1 MGLILYPGSFDP
13 LTNGHIDIIRR
24 ALERFDALRVV
35 VANNARKQ
43 TLFSADERVALVKES
58 LADDPRVSVVALDGL
73 LVDYAR
79 KVGANTLLRGL
90 RQVADFEFEFNMA
103 AMNRHLYPEVDT
115 LFMMTGADNFYVSSS
130 LVRSVAALGGDIGGL
145 VPGPVARALHERLGP
160 PTDSNTGAT

>member
-24 ALERFDALRVV
+24 ALERFDALQVV
-35 VANNARKQ
+35 VAKNARKQ
-43 TLFSADERVALVKES
+43 TLFTAEERVARVSES
-58 LADDPRVSVVALDGL
+58 LADEPRVSVVSLDGL

-79 KVGANTLLRGL
+79 DVGAKTLLRGL

-103 AMNRHLYPEVDT
+103 AMNRHLYPEIDT

-130 LVRSVAALGGDIGGL
+130 LVRSVAALGGDIDRL
-145 VPGPVARALHERLGP
+145 VPAPVARALRQKLVP
-160 PTDSNTGAT
+160 

>member
-24 ALERFDALRVV
+24 ALERFDELRVV

-43 TLFSADERVALVKES
+43 TLFSAEERVDLVRES
-58 LADDPRVSVVALDGL
+58 LANEPRVSVVALDGL

-79 KVGANTLLRGL
+79 DVGAKTLLRGL

-103 AMNRHLYPEVDT
+103 AMNRHLYPEIDT

-130 LVRSVAALGGDIGGL
+130 LVQCGRVG
-145 VPGPVARALHERLGP
+145 R
-160 PTDSNTGAT
+160 